1 MRFVVLFHKS
11 KILLGETEMYSNDDN
26 LWGLIL
32 LFVFCSSLVGMLL
45 YVDGQGYKKGVNET
59 LVLCMEKPADCKIKY
74 DYLKLQENQK

>member
-1 MRFVVLFHKS
+1 MRFVEQFHKS

-59 LVLCMEKPADCKIKY
+59 LVLCIENAKDCKIKY
-74 DYLKLQENQK
+74 DYLKLEEQK